1 VFYNKVQNATQDGYT
16 DFKQLNFS
24 NKNGYLY
31 SFTGLRGDAK
41 RLYHNI
47 KQGKEKRVSLVKAP
61 TPSDQAKH
69 IEKADLVIWAC
80 GYQTK
85 YMPIKDPDN
94 QIIDHSQKV
103 PFTQYDVDQRC
114 RVITSDNSL
123 LAKVYGSGLAF
134 PLRTNDG
141 MVMPEAGKPNPR
153 ADSFSLYSNYVANT
167 LLQNLLPK
175 SKLDVKNQILGRTA
189 KLPIKTEKAIV
200 QKPQSKQQPI

>member
-1 VFYNKVQNATQDGYT
+1 
-16 DFKQLNFS
+16 
-24 NKNGYLY
+24 
-31 SFTGLRGDAK
+31 
-41 RLYHNI
+41 
-47 KQGKEKRVSLVKAP
+47 
-61 TPSDQAKH
+61 
-69 IEKADLVIWAC
+69 
-80 GYQTK
+80 
-85 YMPIKDPDN
+85 MPIKDPDN

-189 KLPIKTEKAIV
+189 KLPIKNEKAIV